1 MKRDMRKHKPVIMM
15 WAAQYDEKKKNHF
28 AGILGEMSLVI

>member
-1 MKRDMRKHKPVIMM
+1 MRKHKPVIVM
-15 WAAQYDEKKKNHF
+15 WAAQYDEEKNPKHF

>member
-15 WAAQYDEKKKNHF
+15 WAAQYDEKKKITLPVF
-28 AGILGEMSLVI
+28 WEK